1 LEDFKIALVSFAPRR
16 FAPVRFAPVK
26 SAPVKSAR
34 LRSAPARFALRSFAL
49 RKFALVKFAFAKEAP
64 FRFAFLHCAF
74 ALITQPPTV
83 FAGTLVVA
91 PNPKIDKADI
101 ESVAIDVNI

>member
-1 LEDFKIALVSFAPRR
+1 L
-16 FAPVRFAPVK
+16 
-26 SAPVKSAR
+26 
-34 LRSAPARFALRSFAL
+34 
-49 RKFALVKFAFAKEAP
+49 
-64 FRFAFLHCAF
+64 
-74 ALITQPPTV
+74 TV